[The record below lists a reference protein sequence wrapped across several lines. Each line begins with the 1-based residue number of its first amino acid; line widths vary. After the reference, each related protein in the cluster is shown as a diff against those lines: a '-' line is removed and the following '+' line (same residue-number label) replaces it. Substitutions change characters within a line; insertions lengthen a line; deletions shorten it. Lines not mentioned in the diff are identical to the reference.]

1 MASHIGG
8 IDHAIIGVRDLEQ
21 ARVTFERLG
30 FCPTPRGRHLGQDGG
45 HGAGD
50 HCLMFADG
58 YVELRGIVDPAVHDQ
73 SLAQFLAAGEG
84 LFALALGS
92 TDPEATGAAWRAAGL
107 APATVA
113 DCGRVI
119 EPDLELRCRD
129 VSLAVEATGGVP
141 LYACAHVDPGAL
153 RRPEWLAHP
162 NGAIAIGSITAVV
175 DEPAALYE
183 PMAKVFGTT
192 CLTETDDTLA
202 VHTGRGVL
210 LFVTP
215 DDLDMLHPEV
225 EALAGGDRP
234 TLAALT
240 LLVRDLAATAALLDR
255 QDVAYRR
262 DVAGAIGI
270 SPEHSHGVML
280 EFAAA

>member
-1 MASHIGG
+1 
-8 IDHAIIGVRDLEQ
+8 
-21 ARVTFERLG
+21 
-30 FCPTPRGRHLGQDGG
+30 
-45 HGAGD
+45 
-50 HCLMFADG
+50 MFADG
-58 YVELRGIVDPAVHDQ
+58 YVELRGIVDPATHDQ
-73 SLAQFLAAGEG
+73 DLERFLAVGEG

-92 TDPEATGAAWRAAGL
+92 TDPDGTSAAWQAAGL
-107 APATVA
+107 TPAAVA

-119 EPDLELRCRD
+119 EPGVELRYRD
-129 VSLAVEATGGVP
+129 VTLAAEATGGVP
-141 LYACAHVDPGAL
+141 LYACAHADPGAL
-153 RRPEWLAHP
+153 RRPEWLAHL
-162 NGAIAIGSITAVV
+162 NGACGIGSVTAVV

-183 PMAKVFGTT
+183 PMARVFGTT

-225 EALAGGDRP
+225 ETLTGGDGP

-240 LLVRDLAATAALLDR
+240 LLVRDLSATAALLER
-255 QDVAYRR
+255 QGVAYRR